1 MTVLIAVSH
10 EYIKQVCIGETAN
23 ITFEEYVATFPT
35 PFLKHGMSKIV
46 CIATNCSEPYS
57 ISFNNRSVS
66 IYIHGV
72 SSNHTGLYYLEHGN
86 SKRIHFELVLNN
98 DCPTPEP
105 SETLMVDQDRQQNG
119 STDCPTPEP
128 SETLM
133 VDQDRQQ
140 NGSTGRGLSTGARAG
155 LGIGISVS
163 VVAGIVVFIILKRQ
177 SRKQN
182 RHQINQNEA
191 SNGVSLTEV
200 TCRGEAR
207 GLVTTAP
214 EHQDGAAGEQDL
226 LRNGIVQ
233 IPLH

>member
-119 STDCPTPEP
+119 ST
-128 SETLM
+128 
-133 VDQDRQQ
+133 
-140 NGSTGRGLSTGARAG
+140 GRGLSTGARAG